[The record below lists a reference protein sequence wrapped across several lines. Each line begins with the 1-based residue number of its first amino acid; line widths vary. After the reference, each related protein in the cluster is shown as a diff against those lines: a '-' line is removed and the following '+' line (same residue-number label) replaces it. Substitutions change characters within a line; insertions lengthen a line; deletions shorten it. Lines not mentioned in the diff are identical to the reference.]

1 MKLAEEIERIKS
13 ELGDIP
19 CKTFYGKTVE
29 EIVMEIIASVTSK
42 LETF

>member
-1 MKLAEEIERIKS
+1 MKLAKEIERIKS

-19 CKTFYGKTVE
+19 CKTFYGKTAT
-29 EIVMEIIASVTSK
+29 EIVAEIVASVTSK